1 MEKAYRAWGRELTP
15 DDTPLEAGLG
25 FAVAWDKPGGFLGRD
40 ALLRQK
46 DAPLPRRLVTFV
58 LDDPEALP
66 WGDEPIHHDGRIVG
80 SVTSA
85 GYGHTLGRAVAMG
98 YVALPEAADTRFV
111 ADAKFELEIA
121 DRRFAAR
128 GSLRPPYDPAGLRV
142 KR

>member
-1 MEKAYRAWGRELTP
+1 MEKAYRAWGHELTS
-15 DDTPLEAGLG
+15 DDTPLEAGLA
-25 FAVAWDKPGGFLGRD
+25 FTVAWDKRGGFLGRD
-40 ALLRQK
+40 ALRRQRE
-46 DAPLPRRLVTFV
+46 APLQKRLITFV

-85 GYGHTLGRAVAMG
+85 AYGHTLGRAVAMG
-98 YVALPEAADTRFV
+98 YVSWPGAADPRGI
-111 ADAKFELEIA
+111 AEAKFELEIA

-142 KR
+142 KS